1 MCELQLLRLH
11 AGVSLSL
18 QPRLDVSFAHIAGDF
33 QIWNRRVV
41 SALALPLAKVA
52 AEVRHITHPLPWI
65 TMPAH
70 ILKSGLTGVFD
81 KWDVNVSAK
90 ISGREFGRSFMRPV
104 SARKV
109 NVAFHNA
116 AAEKS

>member
-1 MCELQLLRLH
+1 MCELQMLRLH

-41 SALALPLAKVA
+41 SALARPPAKVA
-52 AEVRHITHPLPWI
+52 AVVRHITHPLPWI
-65 TMPAH
+65 TMLAH
-70 ILKSGLTGVFD
+70 ILKSCLTGAFD

-90 ISGREFGRSFMRPV
+90 ISRR
-104 SARKV
+104 
-109 NVAFHNA
+109 
-116 AAEKS
+116 